1 MGFCFVFSEYPE
13 GVLFLSLSE
22 VVMMS
27 ESVRVCCLKNP
38 ALMLAMSKWSV
49 TPSVSSVGC
58 GELIGGLYLVFW
70 LEFPKECVS
79 TFFKTPES

>member
-1 MGFCFVFSEYPE
+1 MVVFLFYFGFFSEYLE

-27 ESVRVCCLKNP
+27 ESVRVCCLHLSRSIFCLKNP
-38 ALMLAMSKWSV
+38 AVMLAMSKWSV

-58 GELIGGLYLVFW
+58 GELMGGLYLVF
-70 LEFPKECVS
+70 
-79 TFFKTPES
+79 